1 MGYAI
6 AHRGLS
12 VAHDENSLEAIEHA
26 LEFTRV
32 VEVDVRCTHDAV
44 PVCTHDISLQR
55 THGDPV
61 KLGQLDHEELRR
73 RAPGIPTLAEVL
85 DLVWSRGGAVMLDV
99 KVSRPRAID
108 AIERTV
114 ADSQVVW
121 NDGRQL
127 RRGERLDAGTATF
140 QSADSQ
146 LLQAFRARTGAGCIE
161 LVRGSSS
168 ARELML
174 GAPFI
179 TAYAQ
184 AVTIPDTLAT
194 RGMLRMLRGLR
205 LGTYV
210 YTVNDPVRYR
220 ELVECGAS
228 GIYTDV
234 ADTIDA

>member
-1 MGYAI
+1 VGYAI

-12 VAHDENSLEAIEHA
+12 IAHEENSLEAIERA
-26 LEFTRV
+26 LDFTRV
-32 VEVDVRCTHDAV
+32 VEVDVRCTNDAV
-44 PVCTHDISLQR
+44 PVCTHDVSLER
-55 THGDPV
+55 THGDAT
-61 KLGQLDHEELRR
+61 KLGQLDHAELRR

-85 DLVWSRGGAVMLDV
+85 DAVHSLGGAVMLDV
-99 KVSRPRAID
+99 KVSRPRAIE
-108 AIERTV
+108 AIEATV
-114 ADSQVVW
+114 AASRMRW

-127 RRGERLDAGTATF
+127 RRGDKLEGGTATF
-140 QSADSQ
+140 QSADAQ
-146 LLQAFRARTGAGCIE
+146 LLQAFRARTGAGCVE
-161 LVRGSSS
+161 LVRGTSS

-184 AVTIPDTLAT
+184 GVTIPDTLAT

-210 YTVNDPVRYR
+210 YTVNDPARYR
-220 ELVECGAS
+220 ELVDNGAS

-234 ADTIDA
+234 VDTIA